1 MGSQEVAKNV
11 EKSHISFIQ
20 LWPTLASYIGW
31 YRSKTRKLTLAE
43 YSELD
48 NRSHLDLTRFICTFF
63 FLDWHLQVENTQYE
77 FPKSSWAMSPILAL
91 SPSLLPPSFPHSLS
105 LFLPGF
111 HSSILRTNIVP
122 DTVLCVGKIG
132 EGRQSWLAPP
142 PLPPSL
148 ILIQT
153 LTGLSD
159 EFSSLLSPPTC
170 SFLFTAPD

>member
-1 MGSQEVAKNV
+1 MDSQEVAKNV
-11 EKSHISFIQ
+11 EKSHVSFIQ
-20 LWPTLASYIGW
+20 LWPMLASYIGW
-31 YRSKTRKLTLAE
+31 YCSKTRKLTLAE
-43 YSELD
+43 YSEQD
-48 NRSHLDLTRFICTFF
+48 NRSHLDLTRFICTF

-77 FPKSSWAMSPILAL
+77 FPKSSWAMPILAL

-111 HSSILRTNIVP
+111 HSSILRTNLVP
-122 DTVLCVGKIG
+122 GTVLCVGKIG
-132 EGRQSWLAPP
+132 EGRESWLAPP
-142 PLPPSL
+142 PLLPYP

-159 EFSSLLSPPTC
+159 ELSSLLSPPTC